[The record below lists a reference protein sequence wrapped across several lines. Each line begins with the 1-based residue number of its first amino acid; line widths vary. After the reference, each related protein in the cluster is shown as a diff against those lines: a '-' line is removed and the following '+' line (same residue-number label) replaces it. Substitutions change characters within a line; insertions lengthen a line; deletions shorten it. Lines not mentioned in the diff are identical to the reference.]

1 MKKLF
6 LIPVAVLLL
15 VGLILGGCTQ
25 PAPSTPAP
33 APTPTPAP
41 EAKKPVE
48 LSIVMF
54 IPDIPPG
61 NAWTH
66 MLADKVASKSKGELT
81 IKIVG
86 GPEAIPTPDL
96 PAAAQRGSVDIA
108 NVMHTYADTL
118 APGIDCIG
126 RAEYAPAELR
136 VNGCLDYA
144 QELCNKAGLYYLGA
158 SSPSEPQ
165 QQLALFV
172 NKEIKTFNDLKG
184 LKIAAP
190 GGDHKAMIEAFGS
203 TCLPINFMDFYT
215 GMERGTID
223 GYTIGV
229 PGIQDFGLEP
239 VTKYMLDELFTSN
252 GAAFLV
258 NMEKWNSLSQA
269 HKDILT
275 EAAKETEIE
284 GVQVYKD
291 LCDKVR
297 KEISAAGVKV
307 ITFASHDDSVKYYKS
322 YRDAMAADD
331 LSKNANVAKF
341 QKFTLNPDFYRLK

>member
-6 LIPVAVLLL
+6 VIAVVVLML

-25 PAPSTPAP
+25 PAPS
-33 APTPTPAP
+33 PTPTPTPTPTP
-41 EAKKPVE
+41 EAKEPVE

-96 PAAAQRGSVDIA
+96 PAAVQRGSVDMA
-108 NVMHTYADTL
+108 NVMHTFVDTM
-118 APGIDCIG
+118 APGLDCIG

-136 VNGCLDYA
+136 VNGCLDFA

-165 QQLALFV
+165 QQVALFL
-172 NKEIKTFNDLKG
+172 NKEVKTFDDLKG

-203 TCLPINFMDFYT
+203 TCLPISFMDFYT

-239 VTKYMLDELFTSN
+239 VTKCMLNELFTSN

-258 NMEKWNSLSQA
+258 NMDVWNGLSQA

-275 EAAKETEIE
+275 EAAIETEIE

-291 LCDKVR
+291 LCASV
-297 KEISAAGVKV
+297 EEAITAVGVKV
-307 ITFASHDDSVKYYKS
+307 VKFASHDDSVKFYKS
-322 YRDAMAADD
+322 YRDAMGADD
-331 LSKNANVAKF
+331 LTKNPNVEKF
-341 QKFTLNPDFYRLK
+341 QKFTLDPDFYRLK